1 MDTVHRLQVGHT
13 LCEGVCECVCVGGGE
28 KINTTAG
35 SSGGRKLDM
44 LQHSRNS
51 QEGDINLR
59 GWGGKCLCCP
69 LNKINPIDVYIIEG
83 GS

>member
-1 MDTVHRLQVGHT
+1 M
-13 LCEGVCECVCVGGGE
+13 CVCGGGGGE